1 MEMKAWQL
9 LSGPDKFCKGE
20 LAQNREGENVYAN
33 SLAAVRWCL
42 VGAIIRCY
50 PEPIRDEL
58 LDRIKRNVKA
68 KCIAVWNDRYGW
80 RKVRAVLKKLDI

>member
-1 MEMKAWQL
+1 MKAWQL

-20 LAQNREGENVYAN
+20 LAQNREGENVYAR

-50 PEPIRDEL
+50 PKSIRDEL
-58 LDRIKRNVKA
+58 CDRIQGNIKSKRLG
-68 KCIAVWNDRYGW
+68 VWNDRHGW
-80 RKVRAVLKKLDI
+80 GKVHAVLKKLDI